1 MQVCKCTTS
10 CWIARLR
17 LMLATLLALLLTG
30 FTFSAT
36 AQSYPNRAITF
47 VVPYGPAG
55 STDPISRQFATQL
68 EKVLGVEVN
77 VENKPG
83 GSGTIGFGIIAR
95 AKPDGYTIGLGTNS
109 ILAYQPLVNQNLPFK
124 TPENYQPIAKLG
136 EMPVILVVRA
146 DSSWKT
152 LEEFLTHVKNNPNKI
167 RASVSGLRT
176 VPDLVAQEFN
186 RNSELKL
193 RTIPFTGGS
202 GEALLALLGN
212 RVEATLFTGAVGIP
226 GQVQAGKVRVLAVF
240 KKGTYDPVPEATSTI
255 DAGYQTTLSAQF
267 YVMAPKGLPADVLK
281 KLVSASTQVISSA
294 QFATFAKE
302 GYALDPKTPEAL
314 SAEIVRDTQT
324 FAELLKILEQKP

>member
-1 MQVCKCTTS
+1 MRLYS
-10 CWIARLR
+10 CSTFARLLR
-17 LMLATLLALLLTG
+17 LILTAAVCALPIT
-30 FTFSAT
+30 TV
-36 AQSYPNRAITF
+36 AQSYPNRPITF

-68 EKVLGVEVN
+68 EKILGVEVN

-83 GSGTIGFGIIAR
+83 GSGTIGFGIVAR
-95 AKPDGYTIGLGTNS
+95 AKPDGYTIGLATNS
-109 ILAYQPLVNQNLPFK
+109 ILAYQPLVNQSLTFK
-124 TPENYQPIAKLG
+124 TPDAYQPIAKLG

-146 DSSWKT
+146 DAPWKT
-152 LEEFLTHVKNNPNKI
+152 FEEFLEHVRKNPNKV

-186 RNSELKL
+186 KNNDLKL

-240 KKGTYDPVPEATSTI
+240 KKGIYDPVPEAVSTI
-255 DAGYQTTLSAQF
+255 DAGYKTTLSAQF
-267 YVMAPKGLPADVLK
+267 YVMAPKGLPKEVLD
-281 KLVSASTQVISSA
+281 KLVSASQQIINSPEYA
-294 QFATFAKE
+294 KFATE
-302 GYALDPKTPEAL
+302 GYALDPKNPAEL
-314 SAEIVRDTQT
+314 SAEIIRDTET
-324 FAELLKILEQKP
+324 FTELLKLLDQKS

>member
-1 MQVCKCTTS
+1 MQLYS
-10 CWIARLR
+10 CSTFARLLR
-17 LMLATLLALLLTG
+17 LILTTAVCALPIT
-30 FTFSAT
+30 TV
-36 AQSYPNRAITF
+36 AQSYPNRPITF

-83 GSGTIGFGIIAR
+83 GSGTIGFGIVAR
-95 AKPDGYTIGLGTNS
+95 AKPDGYTIGLATNS
-109 ILAYQPLVNQNLPFK
+109 ILAYQPLVNQSLTFK
-124 TPENYQPIAKLG
+124 TPDAYQPIAKLG

-146 DSSWKT
+146 DAPWKT
-152 LEEFLTHVKNNPNKI
+152 FEEFVDHVKKNPNKV

-186 RNSELKL
+186 KNNDLKL

-240 KKGTYDPVPEATSTI
+240 KKGVYDPVPEAISTI
-255 DAGYQTTLSAQF
+255 DAGYKTTLSAQF
-267 YVMAPKGLPADVLK
+267 YVMAPKGLPKEVLD
-281 KLVSASTQVISSA
+281 KLVSASQQIINSPEYA
-294 QFATFAKE
+294 KFATE
-302 GYALDPKTPEAL
+302 GYALDPKSPPEL
-314 SAEIVRDTQT
+314 SAEIIRDTET
-324 FAELLKILEQKP
+324 FTELLKLLDQKS

>member
-1 MQVCKCTTS
+1 MRLYSCSTFAGLVRLIFTAAVC
-10 CWIARLR
+10 
-17 LMLATLLALLLTG
+17 ALPIT
-30 FTFSAT
+30 AV
-36 AQSYPNRAITF
+36 AQSYPNRPITF

-83 GSGTIGFGIIAR
+83 GSGTIGFGIVAR
-95 AKPDGYTIGLGTNS
+95 AKPDGYTIGLATNS
-109 ILAYQPLVNQNLPFK
+109 ILAYQPLVNQSLTFK
-124 TPENYQPIAKLG
+124 TPDAYQPIAKLG

-146 DSSWKT
+146 DAPWKT
-152 LEEFLTHVKNNPNKI
+152 FEEFLEHVRKNPNKV

-186 RNSELKL
+186 KNNDLKL

-240 KKGTYDPVPEATSTI
+240 KKGIYDPVPEAVSTI
-255 DAGYQTTLSAQF
+255 DAGYKTTLSAQF
-267 YVMAPKGLPADVLK
+267 YVMAPKGLPKEVLD
-281 KLVSASTQVISSA
+281 KLVSASQQIINSPEYA
-294 QFATFAKE
+294 KFATE
-302 GYALDPKTPEAL
+302 GYALDPKSPAEL
-314 SAEIVRDTQT
+314 SAEIIRDTET
-324 FAELLKILEQKP
+324 FTELLKLLDQKS

>member
-1 MQVCKCTTS
+1 MRLYS
-10 CWIARLR
+10 CSAFAGLIR
-17 LMLATLLALLLTG
+17 LLLTAAVCALPI
-30 FTFSAT
+30 TAA
-36 AQSYPNRAITF
+36 AQSYPNRPITF

-68 EKVLGVEVN
+68 EKILGVEVN

-109 ILAYQPLVNQNLPFK
+109 ILAYQPLVNQSLTFK
-124 TPENYQPIAKLG
+124 TPDAYQPIAKLG

-146 DSSWKT
+146 DAPWKT
-152 LEEFLTHVKNNPNKI
+152 FEEFVDHVKKNPNKV

-186 RNSELKL
+186 KNNDLKL

-240 KKGTYDPVPEATSTI
+240 KKGVYDPVPEAISTI
-255 DAGYQTTLSAQF
+255 DAGYKTTLSAQF
-267 YVMAPKGLPADVLK
+267 YVMAPKGLPKEVLD
-281 KLVSASTQVISSA
+281 KLVSASRQIINSPEYA
-294 QFATFAKE
+294 KFATE
-302 GYALDPKTPEAL
+302 GYALDPKSPAEL
-314 SAEIVRDTQT
+314 SAEIIRDTET
-324 FAELLKILEQKP
+324 FTELLKLLDQKS

>member
-1 MQVCKCTTS
+1 M
-10 CWIARLR
+10 RLYFCSAVAGLVR
-17 LMLATLLALLLTG
+17 LMLTAAVCALPFNTV
-30 FTFSAT
+30 
-36 AQSYPNRAITF
+36 AQSYPSRPITF

-68 EKVLGVEVN
+68 EKILGVEVN

-83 GSGTIGFGIIAR
+83 GSGTIGFGIVAR
-95 AKPDGYTIGLGTNS
+95 AKPDGYTIGLATNS
-109 ILAYQPLVNQNLPFK
+109 ILAYQPLVNQSLMFK
-124 TPENYQPIAKLG
+124 TPDAYQPIAKLG

-146 DSSWKT
+146 DAPWKT
-152 LEEFLTHVKNNPNKI
+152 FEEFLEHVRKNPNKV

-186 RNSELKL
+186 KNNDLKL

-240 KKGTYDPVPEATSTI
+240 KKGVYDPVPEAVSTI
-255 DAGYQTTLSAQF
+255 DAGYKTTLSAQF
-267 YVMAPKGLPADVLK
+267 YVMAPKGLPKEVLD
-281 KLVSASTQVISSA
+281 KLVSASQQIINSPEYA
-294 QFATFAKE
+294 KFATE
-302 GYALDPKTPEAL
+302 GYALDPKSPAEL
-314 SAEIVRDTQT
+314 SAEIIRDTET
-324 FAELLKILEQKP
+324 FTELLKLLDQKS

>member
-1 MQVCKCTTS
+1 MRLYS
-10 CWIARLR
+10 CSAFAGLIR
-17 LMLATLLALLLTG
+17 LLLTAAVCALPI
-30 FTFSAT
+30 TAA
-36 AQSYPNRAITF
+36 AQSYPNRPITF

-68 EKVLGVEVN
+68 EKILGVEVN

-109 ILAYQPLVNQNLPFK
+109 ILAYQPLVNQSLTFK
-124 TPENYQPIAKLG
+124 TPDAYQPIAKLG

-146 DSSWKT
+146 DAPWKT
-152 LEEFLTHVKNNPNKI
+152 FEEFVDHVKKNPNKV

-186 RNSELKL
+186 KNNDLKL

-202 GEALLALLGN
+202 GEALLTLLGN

-240 KKGTYDPVPEATSTI
+240 KKGVYDPVPEAISTI
-255 DAGYQTTLSAQF
+255 DAGYKTTLSAQF
-267 YVMAPKGLPADVLK
+267 YVMAPKGLPKEVLD
-281 KLVSASTQVISSA
+281 KLVSASRQIINSPEYA
-294 QFATFAKE
+294 KFATE
-302 GYALDPKTPEAL
+302 GYALDPKSPAEL
-314 SAEIVRDTQT
+314 NAEIIRDTET
-324 FAELLKILEQKP
+324 FTELLKLLDQKS

>member
-1 MQVCKCTTS
+1 MQRCSYATFSYQKF
-10 CWIARLR
+10 LR
-17 LMLATLLALLLTG
+17 LVVAAILCYLPVSTW
-30 FTFSAT
+30 
-36 AQSYPNRAITF
+36 AQAYPNRPITF
-47 VVPYGPAG
+47 IVPYGPAG
-55 STDPISRQFATQL
+55 STDPISRQYAAQL

-109 ILAYQPLVNQNLPFK
+109 ILAYQPLVNQGLTFK
-124 TPENYQPIAKLG
+124 TPAAYQPIAKLG

-146 DSSWKT
+146 DAPWKT
-152 LEEFLTHVKNNPNKI
+152 LDEFLAHVKSNPNKV

-186 RNSELKL
+186 KNSGLKL

-212 RVEATLFTGAVGIP
+212 RVDATLFTGAVGIP

-240 KKGTYDPVPEATSTI
+240 KKGVYDPVPEATSTI
-255 DAGYQTTLSAQF
+255 DQGYLTTLSAQF
-267 YVMAPKGLPADVLK
+267 YVMAPKGLPKEVFD
-281 KLVSASTQVISSA
+281 KLVSASAQVINSPEY
-294 QFATFAKE
+294 ATFAKE
-302 GYALDPKTPEAL
+302 GYALEPKSPEAL
-314 SAEIVRDTQT
+314 GAEIVRDTQT
-324 FAELLKILEQKP
+324 FTELLKLLDQKP

>member
-1 MQVCKCTTS
+1 MRLYFCSAFAGLVRLIFTAAVC
-10 CWIARLR
+10 
-17 LMLATLLALLLTG
+17 ALPIT
-30 FTFSAT
+30 AV
-36 AQSYPNRAITF
+36 AQSYPNRPITF

-83 GSGTIGFGIIAR
+83 GSGTIGFGIVAR
-95 AKPDGYTIGLGTNS
+95 AKPDGYTIGLATNS
-109 ILAYQPLVNQNLPFK
+109 ILAYQPLVNQSLTFK
-124 TPENYQPIAKLG
+124 TPDAYQPIAKLG

-146 DSSWKT
+146 DAPWKT
-152 LEEFLTHVKNNPNKI
+152 FEEFLEHVRKNPNKV

-186 RNSELKL
+186 KNNDLKL

-240 KKGTYDPVPEATSTI
+240 KKGIYDPVPEAVSTI
-255 DAGYQTTLSAQF
+255 DAGYKTTLSAQF
-267 YVMAPKGLPADVLK
+267 YVMAPKGLPKEVLD
-281 KLVSASTQVISSA
+281 KLVSASQQIINSPEYA
-294 QFATFAKE
+294 KFATE
-302 GYALDPKTPEAL
+302 GYALDPKSPAEL
-314 SAEIVRDTQT
+314 SAEIIRDTET
-324 FAELLKILEQKP
+324 FTELLKLLDQKS

>member
-1 MQVCKCTTS
+1 MPLYS
-10 CWIARLR
+10 YSAFARLLR
-17 LMLATLLALLLTG
+17 LIFTAAVCALPIT
-30 FTFSAT
+30 TI
-36 AQSYPNRAITF
+36 AQSYPNRPITF

-83 GSGTIGFGIIAR
+83 GSGTIGFGIVAR
-95 AKPDGYTIGLGTNS
+95 AKPDGYTIGLATNS
-109 ILAYQPLVNQNLPFK
+109 ILAYQPLVNQSLTFK
-124 TPENYQPIAKLG
+124 TPDAYQPIAKLG

-146 DSSWKT
+146 DAPWKT
-152 LEEFLTHVKNNPNKI
+152 FEEFLEHVRKNPNKV

-186 RNSELKL
+186 KNNDLKL

-240 KKGTYDPVPEATSTI
+240 KKGIYDPIPEAVSTI
-255 DAGYQTTLSAQF
+255 DAGYKTTLSAQF
-267 YVMAPKGLPADVLK
+267 YVMAPKGLPKEVLD
-281 KLVSASTQVISSA
+281 KLVSASQQIINSPEYA
-294 QFATFAKE
+294 KFATE
-302 GYALDPKTPEAL
+302 GYALDPKSPAEL
-314 SAEIVRDTQT
+314 SAEIIRDTET
-324 FAELLKILEQKP
+324 FTELLKLLDQKS

>member
-1 MQVCKCTTS
+1 MQLYS
-10 CWIARLR
+10 CSTFARVLR
-17 LMLATLLALLLTG
+17 LILTAAVCALPIT
-30 FTFSAT
+30 AV
-36 AQSYPNRAITF
+36 AQSYPNRPITF

-68 EKVLGVEVN
+68 EKILGVEVN

-83 GSGTIGFGIIAR
+83 GSGTIGFGIVAR

-109 ILAYQPLVNQNLPFK
+109 ILAYQPLVNQSLTFK
-124 TPENYQPIAKLG
+124 TPDAYQPIAKLG

-146 DSSWKT
+146 DAPWKT
-152 LEEFLTHVKNNPNKI
+152 FEEFVDHVKKNPNKV

-186 RNSELKL
+186 KNNDLKL

-240 KKGTYDPVPEATSTI
+240 KKGVYDPVPEAISTI
-255 DAGYQTTLSAQF
+255 DAGYKTTLSAQF
-267 YVMAPKGLPADVLK
+267 YVMAPKGLPKEVLD
-281 KLVSASTQVISSA
+281 KLVSASQQIINSPEYA
-294 QFATFAKE
+294 KFATE
-302 GYALDPKTPEAL
+302 GYALDPKSPPEL
-314 SAEIVRDTQT
+314 SAEIIRDTET
-324 FAELLKILEQKP
+324 FTELLKLLDQKS

>member
-1 MQVCKCTTS
+1 MRLYS
-10 CWIARLR
+10 CSAFAGLIR
-17 LMLATLLALLLTG
+17 LLLTAAVCALPI
-30 FTFSAT
+30 TAA
-36 AQSYPNRAITF
+36 AQSYPNRPITF

-68 EKVLGVEVN
+68 EKILGVEVN

-109 ILAYQPLVNQNLPFK
+109 ILAYQPLVNQSLTFK
-124 TPENYQPIAKLG
+124 TPDAYQPIAKLG

-146 DSSWKT
+146 DAPWKT
-152 LEEFLTHVKNNPNKI
+152 FEEFVDHVKKNPNKV

-186 RNSELKL
+186 KNNDLKL

-240 KKGTYDPVPEATSTI
+240 KKGVYDPVPEAISTI
-255 DAGYQTTLSAQF
+255 DAGYKTTLSAQF
-267 YVMAPKGLPADVLK
+267 YVMAPKGLPKEVLD
-281 KLVSASTQVISSA
+281 KLVSASRQIINSPEYA
-294 QFATFAKE
+294 KFATE
-302 GYALDPKTPEAL
+302 GYALDPKSPAEL
-314 SAEIVRDTQT
+314 NAEIIRDTET
-324 FAELLKILEQKP
+324 FTELLKLLDQKS